1 LLDLICDTSFT
12 PKAAAQE
19 FEGKQLRYADI
30 KKYNIRVLRE
40 SFIARTS
47 SGKFIAML
55 VKEVI
60 PEDLLKK
67 TSPVLNGVKGIP
79 SNRPEI
85 FGKGAQLRRIKKDG
99 SLSARMGVP
108 QDLLDANPRARAD
121 IVGPYR
127 YKNKAPGVPDCDYT
141 NWTKR
146 EPRVYEA
153 SYELAHKVSELYAM
167 FLPDFHAQQMEYVNW
182 VQEDWKLNG
191 TAYTTTYVIKDKPT
205 AVHRDDFDIPTAT
218 GAMTSHGD
226 FKGAELCIPEC
237 RIAIDYQPGDVLFA
251 DVHQWLT
258 KSCALW
264 LTLKI

>member
-30 KKYNIRVLRE
+30 KKYDIRVLRE

-108 QDLLDANPRARAD
+108 QDLLDANPRARA
-121 IVGPYR
+121 
-127 YKNKAPGVPDCDYT
+127 
-141 NWTKR
+141 
-146 EPRVYEA
+146 
-153 SYELAHKVSELYAM
+153 
-167 FLPDFHAQQMEYVNW
+167 Q
-182 VQEDWKLNG
+182 
-191 TAYTTTYVIKDKPT
+191 
-205 AVHRDDFDIPTAT
+205 
-218 GAMTSHGD
+218 
-226 FKGAELCIPEC
+226 
-237 RIAIDYQPGDVLFA
+237 
-251 DVHQWLT
+251 
-258 KSCALW
+258 
-264 LTLKI
+264 TL